1 MCLSLR
7 TVTSTSHES
16 GSDCKQSRLQET
28 EQVLLCH
35 APSLPSFS
43 LSIPGCLLSIVSCL
57 ALHYLS
63 SFIVVSAHVSPS
75 SFTLYISLWSC
86 WFVQHVSLLLHFY
99 FTRSVFYLP
108 VKSRTS
114 TSHQMFWCASL
125 FTCHQ
130 TRFLTRCLSCNRVSR
145 SVKPTHGWQIS
156 SIDARRQKYDKY
168 KMFPAL
174 SAVSNQ
180 SSETSVARKNSSAQ
194 TKACQMRQRSDV
206 NEINLNVNRCCKCK
220 NILFV
225 FTALLYLVKCE
236 KPLNLWVHMAGFSVH
251 KQTID
256 RQRAL

>member
-1 MCLSLR
+1 MCVWVCVRWLPRPMSQDQ
-7 TVTSTSHES
+7 TVNKAVSR
-16 GSDCKQSRLQET
+16 KQSRFCCVTL
-28 EQVLLCH
+28 
-35 APSLPSFS
+35 PPFLPSFS

-75 SFTLYISLWSC
+75 SLTLYISLWSC

-180 SSETSVARKNSSAQ
+180 SSVTSVARKNSSAQ

-225 FTALLYLVKCE
+225 FTALVL
-236 KPLNLWVHMAGFSVH
+236 
-251 KQTID
+251 I
-256 RQRAL
+256 

>member
-1 MCLSLR
+1 M
-7 TVTSTSHES
+7 
-16 GSDCKQSRLQET
+16 SR
-28 EQVLLCH
+28 
-35 APSLPSFS
+35 SLPSFS

-156 SIDARRQKYDKY
+156 SIDACRQKYDKY
-168 KMFPAL
+168 KMFL
-174 SAVSNQ
+174 HC
-180 SSETSVARKNSSAQ
+180 RLYQ
-194 TKACQMRQRSDV
+194 TKAAWLQSPGKTRPLKQ
-206 NEINLNVNRCCKCK
+206 
-220 NILFV
+220 
-225 FTALLYLVKCE
+225 
-236 KPLNLWVHMAGFSVH
+236 KPVRWGNARM
-251 KQTID
+251 
-256 RQRAL
+256 